1 MLVESAKQVAMS
13 VFQEDWCPFIDFT
26 KIVDQSKRWSR
37 VTVHLYLKVRLAVS
51 GGMTKRQAAKH
62 FNICSIRRQDSFML
76 CIERVIQDLS
86 VGLTKLSVAI
96 RPAKKATLATL
107 TETPFLT
114 DLQVDMY
121 RLMTPNYGA
130 TLNRALWLLTDI
142 QELPANYRSVV
153 FLVGSS
159 RVSHLSVSLA
169 LTS

>member
-1 MLVESAKQVAMS
+1 M
-13 VFQEDWCPFIDFT
+13 D
-26 KIVDQSKRWSR
+26 
-37 VTVHLYLKVRLAVS
+37 LYLKVRLAVS
-51 GGMTKRQAAKH
+51 EGMTKRQAAKH
-62 FNICSIRRQDSFML
+62 FNICAIRRQDSFML

-130 TLNRALWLLTDI
+130 TLNRAL
-142 QELPANYRSVV
+142 
-153 FLVGSS
+153 
-159 RVSHLSVSLA
+159 
-169 LTS
+169 